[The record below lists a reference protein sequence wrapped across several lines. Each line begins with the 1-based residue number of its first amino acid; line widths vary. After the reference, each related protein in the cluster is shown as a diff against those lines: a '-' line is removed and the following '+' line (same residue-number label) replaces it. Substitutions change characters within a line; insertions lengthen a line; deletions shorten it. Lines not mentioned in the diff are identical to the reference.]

1 MGIREGRRK
10 RGKEQVR
17 PVMMETKSN
26 KGRRGRERE
35 QSNSRRGKEIDGV
48 VVSKRRVQECWIK
61 EINAEEDSGE
71 KGADRQRKEGR
82 QQRRERRDRTRQL
95 GVQVGGEINSFVDLL
110 LCRYLKSNA
119 FFLPFLPSSSKI
131 PLKKIPNVFK

>member
-1 MGIREGRRK
+1 M
-10 RGKEQVR
+10 R
-17 PVMMETKSN
+17 PAMMKTKSN
-26 KGRRGRERE
+26 KGRGGRERE

-48 VVSKRRVQECWIK
+48 AVSKRRVQERWIK

-71 KGADRQRKEGR
+71 KGADRQRKEGSR
-82 QQRRERRDRTRQL
+82 GENGEIERGSW
-95 GVQVGGEINSFVDLL
+95 GVGRQVGGEINSFVDLL